1 MSPIAAQHPIFCVGR
16 VVQIWL
22 FAWNLKVVLGEK
34 WNSADHKEH
43 MYSVRS
49 SLIPYYTIK
58 GGCGYESLNQQM
70 DVWHCST
77 ATHSPC
83 WQWQDSENLIFYIK
97 FWGFNDTLWTMMGLY
112 LLLDAAPT
120 MLVHKRKAKNNSISN
135 GCLLLQHIIP
145 FSVFRGCP
153 KSDILHEIWKLFW
166 GINDTVWT
174 IRGLY
179 MLLEAHPIILI
190 HLRKTM

>member
-1 MSPIAAQHPIFCVGR
+1 MYAIVAHHPISCVGR
-16 VVQIWL
+16 VLQIWL
-22 FAWNLKVVLGEK
+22 FVWNLNVVLGEK
-34 WNSADHKEH
+34 WNSVDHKGL

-58 GGCGYESLNQQM
+58 GGYETCNQQWM
-70 DVWHCST
+70 YLIAAQQPILCGL
-77 ATHSPC
+77 C
-83 WQWQDSENLIFYIK
+83 WQQDNENLIFYMT
-97 FWGFNDTLWTMMGLY
+97 FGGFDDTVWTMMGLC

-120 MLVHKRKAKNNSISN
+120 ILIHLRKAKNNSISN

-145 FSVFRGCP
+145 CSVFRGCP
-153 KSDILHEIWKLFW
+153 KSDMLHEIWKLFW

>member
-1 MSPIAAQHPIFCVGR
+1 MNNSISNGCLQLQHSIPFPVLGGCSR
-16 VVQIWL
+16 EIWL
-22 FAWNLKVVLGEK
+22 FAWNLNVVLGEK
-34 WNSADHKEH
+34 WNSVDHKGL

-58 GGCGYESLNQQM
+58 GGYETCNQQWM
-70 DVWHCST
+70 YLIAAQQPILCGL
-77 ATHSPC
+77 C
-83 WQWQDSENLIFYIK
+83 WQQDNENLIFYMT
-97 FWGFNDTLWTMMGLY
+97 FGGFNDTVWTMMGLC

-120 MLVHKRKAKNNSISN
+120 ILIHMRKARNNSISN

-166 GINDTVWT
+166 GEMTPCET
-174 IRGLY
+174 
-179 MLLEAHPIILI
+179 
-190 HLRKTM
+190 